1 MKTRS
6 GLAVFE
12 SAIEDAYLWIN
23 EIQEKLD
30 TDPHQAL
37 AALRAALHTLRDRL
51 SVEQTAHL
59 AAQLPTLIRGL
70 YFEGWVPSHTPNRER
85 HLEQFLSHLHHE
97 LGRNAIV
104 LVEEHVGRVV
114 FGVLAR
120 HVSPGAID
128 NIIDSL
134 PHEVRDL
141 WTT

>member
-1 MKTRS
+1 MKTQPA
-6 GLAVFE
+6 LAVFE

-30 TDPHQAL
+30 SDPHQAL

-51 SVEQTAHL
+51 SIEQTAHL

-70 YFEGWVPSHTPNRER
+70 YFEGWVPSHTPNRAR
-85 HLEQFLSHLHHE
+85 HLEEFLDHLHHE

-104 LVEEHVGRVV
+104 LVEERVARAV

-128 NIIDSL
+128 HIIDSL
-134 PHEVRDL
+134 PREIRDL
-141 WTT
+141 WMT